1 MRNKWGRIKIRW
13 ATDSYSDFIYND
25 DTELF
30 KQFIDNE
37 SFSQW
42 RADSVFNATSE

>member
-1 MRNKWGRIKIRW
+1 MTIRWRLLGRIMTAVLK
-13 ATDSYSDFIYND
+13 D

-37 SFSQW
+37 SFRPRYW
-42 RADSVFNATSE
+42 RWSHDSSRIRLNT